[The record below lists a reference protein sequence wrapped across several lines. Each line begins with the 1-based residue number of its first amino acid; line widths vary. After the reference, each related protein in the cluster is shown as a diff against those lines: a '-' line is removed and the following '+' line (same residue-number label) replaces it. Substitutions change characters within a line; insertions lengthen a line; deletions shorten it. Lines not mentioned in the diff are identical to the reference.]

1 MSRYY
6 QLRVLPEDRELWF
19 RLKEMFPQKSISTVT
34 LLKLVLSFALE
45 FEEAFRAYVAE
56 KIAKK
61 D

>member
-1 MSRYY
+1 MRSNRYY
-6 QLRVLPEDRELWF
+6 QLRVLSADKELWF
-19 RLKEMFPQKSISTVT
+19 RLKEMFPQISTVT
-34 LLKLVLSFALE
+34 LLKLALSFALE